1 MSVAEVSKLF
11 ARQHGVATH
20 SQLEHAG
27 VSAKRRR
34 SKVAS
39 EEWWVPVQG
48 LVAVASSPDSWYQRA
63 VIATLC
69 RGGPTILSHSTAAR
83 LHRFDGYDR
92 SPDITVMVAESGR
105 PLVPPWV
112 TVHRSRRIDPADRAL
127 VEGLSLTTIATTLV
141 HLAGA
146 HPKARVEQALDG
158 VLRAGT
164 SPQWIRE
171 TALRWKGSGVSGPA
185 LVVGLLDDRVGKR
198 LPRSWFQR
206 LAKHVLRGAGLHL
219 QDEYAVHDPTNGK
232 LLAELDLAEPEL
244 RVGVECQSWRWHGS
258 PTAQRRDTARKRRL
272 RQLGWEIADVW
283 WSDLHRPDAVLSD
296 VLMLI
301 ERQRKMRTGS

>member
-1 MSVAEVSKLF
+1 MSIAALSELF
-11 ARQHGVATH
+11 ARQRGVVTH
-20 SQLEHAG
+20 LQLEQLG

-34 SKVAS
+34 AKVATG
-39 EEWWVPVQG
+39 EWRSPVQG
-48 LVAVASSPDSWYQRA
+48 LVVVSSSPDSWHQRA
-63 VIATLC
+63 TIATLC
-69 RGGPTILSHSTAAR
+69 RGGPTILSHGTAAR

-92 SPDITVMVAESGR
+92 ATDINVMVLEGKR
-105 PLVPPWV
+105 PLTPTWV
-112 TVHRSRRIDPADRAL
+112 TVHRSRRTDPADCAI
-127 VEGLSLTTIATTLV
+127 VAGLTVTTIATTLV

-158 VLRAGT
+158 VLRARVST
-164 SPQWIRE
+164 QWIRE
-171 TALRWKGSGVSGPA
+171 TALRWSGSGVVGPA
-185 LVVGLLDDRVGKR
+185 TVLGLLDDRVGKR

-206 LAKHVLRGAGLHL
+206 LAKHVLRDAGLHL
-219 QDEYAVHDPTNGK
+219 QDEYGVHDPTTGK

-244 RVGVECQSWRWHGS
+244 RIGVECQSWRWHGS
-258 PTAQRRDTARKRRL
+258 PTAQRRDTTRKRRL